1 MLYQEI
7 IQLRN
12 LSYEMIQEGIAGEES
27 EESLPN
33 DSQLV
38 QCDLSECCKPLELTS
53 HEQCVKNLVTIF
65 ERECK
70 CRLIGRSLPSIQSS
84 SSDAN

>member
-7 IQLRN
+7 KQLRN
-12 LSYEMIQEGIAGEES
+12 LSYDMIDGIAGEES

-38 QCDLSECCKPLELTS
+38 QCDSSECCKQLDLSS
-53 HEQCVKNLVTIF
+53 HEQCVKNLVMLF
-65 ERECK
+65 ERECR
-70 CRLIGRSLPSIQSS
+70 CRLIGRSLPSLHSS